1 MKYGIIGCGIAFA
14 GSATLASFTPS
25 AIAAGG
31 YNSVSM
37 AQAGPV
43 QVEGQTVAPVKASA
57 NDQNLVQDNS
67 ISASQIGPALD
78 GIPGIGKGLAA
89 SLKSGVP
96 GGASAVVVYAQ
107 ASSTGQ
113 SAACAA
119 VLAASCSNG
128 KLTPLV
134 VKIGLNDLDPTLSSL
149 PIVGSVLSS
158 VTNLVGDDLELSITG
173 PEATCTA
180 GPVGSTSGLRAT
192 DQPGTVKADIVDSSG
207 NAVVS
212 PVQLKNGDILSQL
225 GSIGSSLGSAIPLGL
240 TTTPGSTQYGDGTST
255 ASTGGFGLTSQ
266 GKNVLDIASAT
277 ATCGPNTAAGTS
289 TAATAPATPAGGPPA
304 PATSATSPVPGA
316 PSAPT
321 PSATSS
327 EKPLTKIQ
335 TDEGRWAPADVSY
348 PKLSG
353 NP

>member
-14 GSATLASFTPS
+14 GSATLAAFTPS

-31 YNSVSM
+31 YNSVAA

-67 ISASQIGPALD
+67 IGANEIGTALN

-96 GGASAVVVYAQ
+96 GGANAVVVYAQ
-107 ASSTGQ
+107 ASTTGQ
-113 SAACAA
+113 SSACAA

-149 PIVGSVLSS
+149 PVVGSVLSS
-158 VTNLVGDDLELSITG
+158 ATNLLGDDLELSITG

-180 GPVGSTSGLRAT
+180 GPSSTTSGLRAT
-192 DQPGTVKADIVDSSG
+192 DQPGTVKASIVDSSG

-225 GSIGSSLGSAIPLGL
+225 GSIGSALNSAIPLGL
-240 TTTPGSTQYGDGTST
+240 TTTPGSTHYGDGTST
-255 ASTGGFGLTSQ
+255 ASTGAFGLTSQ
-266 GKNVLDIASAT
+266 GKDVLDIASAT
-277 ATCGPNTAAGTS
+277 ASCGPNTAAGTS
-289 TAATAPATPAGGPPA
+289 TSTTPPSNPAGTSPGPD
-304 PATSATSPVPGA
+304 TSATSPVPGA
-316 PSAPT
+316 VSTPT
-321 PSATSS
+321 PSASSS

-335 TDEGRWAPADVSY
+335 TDEGRWDPAGVSA